1 MASIFSVKKTTNT
14 IMAFTFQWYF
24 FINATYCYMVYEPVC
39 EKFNHWRSN
48 ILTNNKCL
56 VLLDNGVNLPVVTCI
71 TIAVLLVIGIGLLV
85 ILCDCYLRRRCCF
98 RNRGVGNLMILIRN
112 NINSVKSMRITL
124 IGGELLQDYSIL
136 ILILLNCEKKVQA
149 PLVWGCL
156 KYQTYLYDCIYL
168 HSYLHHIT

>member
-39 EKFNHWRSN
+39 EKF
-48 ILTNNKCL
+48 
-56 VLLDNGVNLPVVTCI
+56 NGVNLPVVTCI